1 MIFKR
6 IFDFFASLFG
16 LVIMSPIFLIIMFL
30 ISFKMPGPVFFSQ
43 MRVGL
48 DGNLFR
54 MIKFRSMSL
63 SHMGSSIS
71 IAGQNRIT
79 PLGASLRKYKLDEL
93 PELWNVLNG
102 DMSIVGPRPDV
113 PGYTD
118 KLQGEDRIILSVR
131 PGITGP
137 ASLKYSNEE
146 ELLARVDNPHK
157 YNDEV
162 LFPDKVRINKNYV
175 KYWSFR
181 LDIMFIMY
189 TIIGKKLKDPRFN

>member
-1 MIFKR
+1 MECSKWGYEYCR
-6 IFDFFASLFG
+6 
-16 LVIMSPIFLIIMFL
+16 P
-30 ISFKMPGPVFFSQ
+30 
-43 MRVGL
+43 
-48 DGNLFR
+48 
-54 MIKFRSMSL
+54 
-63 SHMGSSIS
+63 SS
-71 IAGQNRIT
+71 RC
-79 PLGASLRKYKLDEL
+79 
-93 PELWNVLNG
+93 
-102 DMSIVGPRPDV
+102 